1 MPLYK
6 WDGKKFI
13 PLNEIIFQQERDFEA
28 ILASTPTLYLNNE
41 RLLII
46 SRQTGKSQIFDLLA
60 LDSKGNCVIIELKKG
75 KLPRRAI
82 AQILEYAAS
91 VSKLSYADLD
101 KLAREWFTA
110 NGREYT
116 SLFDIH
122 SRLFEY
128 ELGALQESS
137 FNAKQRLVL
146 VSAGADARVLEVAEY
161 LRSCGVDVTFVSYST
176 YGTKDE
182 VIVTMES
189 SGKYSV
195 ISEKKKQIYTTGQR
209 LTREIFLNTLSENK
223 HLRETAAEFFKYL
236 DDCGASFRNRVGWLR
251 MTIGGKWWVDAYPAK
266 RCTHFRVNAHGDFT
280 SEQIREYI
288 STLPA
293 ATAKKFG
300 LSFNITNKSDWE
312 YARRIFENTHNAI
325 LEA

>member
-6 WDGKKFI
+6 WDGEKFI
-13 PLNEIIFQQERDFEA
+13 PLNEIIFQQERDFEE
-28 ILASTPTLYLNNE
+28 ILSSSPTLYLNNE
-41 RLLII
+41 KLLII

-91 VSKLSYADLD
+91 VSKLSYVELD
-101 KLAREWFTA
+101 KLAKEWFTR

-122 SRLFEY
+122 SKLFEY
-128 ELGALQESS
+128 ELGALKESS
-137 FNAKQRLVL
+137 FNIKQRLVL
-146 VSAGADARVLEVAEY
+146 VSAGADERVLEVAEY
-161 LRSCGVDVTFVSYST
+161 LRNCGVDVTFVSYST

-189 SGKYSV
+189 PGKYSV
-195 ISEKKKQIYTTGQR
+195 ISEKKKRTYTTGQR
-209 LTREIFLNTLSENK
+209 LTRDIFLNTLSENK
-223 HLRETAAEFFKYL
+223 ELRGIAEEFFKYL
-236 DDCGASFRNRVGWLR
+236 DDCGASIRNRVGWVR
-251 MTIGGKWWVDAYPAK
+251 MTIGGRWWIDAYPAK

-280 SEQIREYI
+280 SEQIRECS

-293 ATAKKFG
+293 ATLKKFG

-312 YARRIFENTHNAI
+312 YARGIFERARSVI
-325 LEA
+325 LDA

>member
-6 WDGKKFI
+6 WDGEKFI
-13 PLNEIIFQQERDFEA
+13 PLNEFIFQQERDFEE
-28 ILASTPTLYLNNE
+28 ILSSTPTLYLNNE
-41 RLLII
+41 QLLII

-91 VSKLSYADLD
+91 VSKLSYVDLD

-122 SRLFEY
+122 SKLFEY
-128 ELGALQESS
+128 ELGALKESN

-146 VSAGADARVLEVAEY
+146 VSAGADDRVLAVAEY
-161 LRSCGVDVTFVSYST
+161 LRDCGVDVTFVSYST
-176 YGTKDE
+176 YGTQDE

-189 SGKYSV
+189 PGTYTV
-195 ISEKKKQIYTTGQR
+195 ISDERKQPYTTGQR
-209 LTREIFLNTLSENK
+209 LTREIFLSTLSENK
-223 HLRETAAEFFKYL
+223 ELKEIAEEFFKYL
-236 DDCGASFRNRVGWLR
+236 DDCGASIRNRVGWIR
-251 MTIGGKWWVDAYPAK
+251 MTIGGKWWIDAYPSK

-280 SEQIREYI
+280 SKQIRECC
-288 STLPA
+288 STIPA
-293 ATAKKFG
+293 ATTKKFG
-300 LSFNITNKSDWE
+300 MSFNITNESDWE
-312 YARRIFENTHNAI
+312 YARGIFEYARNAI